1 MRNLEG
7 QYRWR
12 SHRVLYALALATSIA
27 IGAPVAATAQ
37 EAPGIATDTI
47 DLGGVFA
54 LSGPVYLVTEDYQK
68 AIQAYFNKVNEE
80 GGINGRKIE
89 WQVEDDAYQPA
100 RTLAGAKKL
109 VERDN
114 VFMIFGQ
121 MGTSTTQ
128 AVAPYAEEKKVPFMT
143 VNASPQPPF
152 KYTFGLMAEYPDV
165 MYSVTRYLI
174 DELKVKKIGY
184 LYQNDDLGK
193 LGREGIQRA
202 LDESSMKLIED
213 VGFELGAKDFS
224 TQVLRLRDSGA
235 EAVIAMTIAPQTAT
249 AIKQADGIGFS
260 PTWATFSVG
269 GTRIMKELVGDKLE
283 GLVFGTEIDSNT
295 QDTPAAKELIG
306 ILEKYYPTV
315 KFDWGSAI
323 GYAHARVVV
332 DALKAA
338 GDKPTRESMMQAIQR
353 PEGFDVGL
361 MDNVNFNGKH
371 SGASAIRVYRWQGGE
386 AKPVTGW
393 MPTQKK

>member
-1 MRNLEG
+1 MKGMEARQRHGCGSAL
-7 QYRWR
+7 R
-12 SHRVLYALALATSIA
+12 ALAVATALAMGSA
-27 IGAPVAATAQ
+27 IGAQAQ
-37 EAPGIATDTI
+37 EAPGITADAI

-68 AIQAYFNKVNEE
+68 AIQAYFNKINEE

-109 VERDN
+109 VERDD

-128 AVAPYAEEKKVPFMT
+128 AVAPYAEEKQVPFMT

-165 MYSVTRYLI
+165 MYRVARYLI
-174 DELKVKKIGY
+174 DELKIKKIGY

-213 VGFELGAKDFS
+213 VGFERGAKDFS

-283 GLVFGTEIDSNT
+283 GLVYGTEIDST
-295 QDTPAAKELIG
+295 TTDTPAAKELLG
-306 ILEKYYPTV
+306 ILDKYYPKV

-323 GYAHARVVV
+323 GYAHAKVVV
-332 DALKAA
+332 EALKAA
-338 GDKPTRESMMQAIQR
+338 GQNPTRDSMMQAIQR

-361 MDNVNFNGKH
+361 MDKVNFDGKH
-371 SGASAIRVYRWQGGE
+371 SGASAIRIYRWEGGE
-386 AKPVTGW
+386 AKPVTDW
-393 MPTQKK
+393 IPTEKK